1 MKQNDKPLQRKAPTL
16 SPRDRYVGSI
26 VSYPTSDSINPD
38 LVSSL
43 RPQYIKK
50 SSKNKIIFAGFP
62 LLRKES
68 FRPESSLSL
77 TKLKGKQTQEQTS
90 AFTTTSLSSLKHN
103 SKNLPKVC
111 ASGSLLQPTN
121 NAYNHY
127 DILYLAGSL
136 TAHILVVAA
145 IYIWYLVYPH
155 PSTNGNSQQGQPV
168 EVVFAPDKT
177 GSSGLTGEGLTGE
190 EGQPP
195 PPPLA
200 SIPEISSPPPEEK
213 SVEAPEP
220 ETEPLPDTGNVPLM
234 IPKPQTQTPKKQPAK
249 THQYTY
255 RYTPPRQQRRQQT
268 APKASDNP
276 FANMQS
282 FDFSENPNKSKRK
295 AATHRLPQGSRSGID
310 MSTGPLVKN
319 GKINVPYAA
328 KISIQGVS
336 DDYGAAI
343 NAWIRQ
349 HLYYPPDA
357 ANNGEDGSASVHVAL
372 NRDGYVLS
380 VSLTGSSGSDALDTA
395 ITSMFRGAKLPKIP
409 PDLPDH
415 FELDLTVNYILLRR

>member
-1 MKQNDKPLQRKAPTL
+1 MKQNDKPLQRNAPTI

-26 VSYPTSDSINPD
+26 VSYPINDSINPD

-50 SSKNKIIFAGFP
+50 LKDNNITLAGFP
-62 LLRKES
+62 LLRKEPFKS
-68 FRPESSLSL
+68 ESSLDSIKVKKKH
-77 TKLKGKQTQEQTS
+77 TQTHAS
-90 AFTTTSLSSLKHN
+90 AFITTSLSSQKQN
-103 SKNLPKVC
+103 SNSLPKLT

-121 NAYNHY
+121 NTDNHY

-136 TAHILVVAA
+136 TAHILVVIA
-145 IYIWYLVYPH
+145 IYGWYLIYPH
-155 PSTNGNSQQGQPV
+155 PSMNGNSEQGQPV

-200 SIPEISSPPPEEK
+200 SIPEISPPPPEEQ

-220 ETEPLPDTGNVPLM
+220 ETESLPDTGNVPLM
-234 IPKPQTQTPKKQPAK
+234 IPKQQTQTPKKQPSK

-282 FDFSENPNKSKRK
+282 LDFSENPNKSKRK
-295 AATHRLPQGSRSGID
+295 AATHRLPQGSRSSID

-328 KISIQGVS
+328 KISIKGVS

-357 ANNGEDGSASVHVAL
+357 ANKGEDGSASVHVAL